1 MFYIKPY
8 NTYTSGTISQ
18 SSFSVRFNC
27 ALDALENQL
36 IQYILRKY
44 NRGTS
49 FKPILHFLTSKKIR
63 EDPQANTRNFI
74 KHRVYSSVCAYV
86 SMYVWVSVNIL
97 DKVYI
102 GIYYLF
108 THPLIF
114 NYIQSFV
121 ILLIIAMSLF
131 IDMEYKIIG

>member
-36 IQYILRKY
+36 VQYILRTHHK
-44 NRGTS
+44 GTS

-63 EDPQANTRNFI
+63 EDPQANMNET
-74 KHRVYSSVCAYV
+74 
-86 SMYVWVSVNIL
+86 L
-97 DKVYI
+97 
-102 GIYYLF
+102 
-108 THPLIF
+108 
-114 NYIQSFV
+114 
-121 ILLIIAMSLF
+121 
-131 IDMEYKIIG
+131 